1 MLGVNLAIY
10 ESGTEVLKMRG
21 IGARKWD
28 KYFGALGSQSVSDEM
43 ERSIDWTTKSA
54 ILTHAQR
61 KIVILN

>member
-10 ESGTEVLKMRG
+10 KIGTEVLIRRD

-43 ERSIDWTTKSA
+43 ERSIDCATESA
-54 ILTHAQR
+54 ILTRMRR
-61 KIVILN
+61 KIVIL